1 MSLLLSVREIRA
13 KHPKM
18 GVIKLREKLKDRS
31 DLIGRD
37 RFYALLRSHGMLV
50 RTPKSYRRTTNSNH
64 LYRKYPNLLE
74 RKPVTRS
81 MQVWVSDITYVEVA
95 GKYQYLSLITD
106 VYSKKVVG
114 AVLAPNLASKHTLRA
129 LREAIAQEGR
139 PEMHHSDRGI
149 QYCCHDYIRCLE
161 KNGIAISMTQSGDPL
176 DNAVAERING
186 ILKNEYIYPYLEAG
200 VPIKD
205 VLNMSLESYNYDR
218 PHRSL
223 ELRTPEMV
231 HNMTTVTRKKNEL
244 LTLTSN

>member
-1 MSLLLSVREIRA
+1 MNLLLSVREIRA

-18 GVIKLREKLKDRS
+18 GVIKLREKLKHHP
-31 DLIGRD
+31 DLLGRD

-50 RTPKSYRRTTNSNH
+50 RTPRSYRRTTNSNH

-74 RKPVTRS
+74 RKKVTRP

-95 GKYQYLSLITD
+95 GKFQYLSLITD
-106 VYSKKVVG
+106 HSSKKVVG

-129 LREAIAQEGR
+129 LREAIAQEGK
-139 PEMHHSDRGI
+139 PQMHHSDRGI
-149 QYCCHDYIRCLE
+149 QYCCHAYVSMLE
-161 KNGIAISMTQSGDPL
+161 KNQIAISMTQTGDPL

-186 ILKNEYIYPYLEAG
+186 ILKQEYIYPYLETG

-205 VLNMSLESYNYDR
+205 ILNQSLEAYNNDR

-223 ELRTPEMV
+223 AMKTPEMV
-231 HNMTTVTRKKNEL
+231 HNMSTVSRKKNEL
-244 LTLTSN
+244 